1 MRYTFYKYV
10 YFNQGDRITIST
22 ESDTPHVTEL
32 MMYGEYTLDNPP
44 VIVSPEDNI
53 ANALA
58 GGSLSTLSTNVNVD
72 PVPLP
77 DKIWAVTRFN
87 SETTHENNWIDH
99 SLYTDGD
106 GESTFLEVTSA
117 PESAYY
123 LIRVRTK
130 ENDQAGTARIVIRG
144 KKTYRSE
151 PITCSKVTCELPADS
166 NEYLTMTASANQEDD
181 DPMLF
186 LHADND
192 SIVNM
197 EDDCLSKWMEQY
209 GIGKHDAVLTQKNIT
224 PIKAVSVCNY
234 STLQPVSSCTII
246 SGIVVNESSS
256 KSRGNDIVMSKT
268 AERGA
273 NIEISASEQID
284 NVSVYGIYGELIG
297 SAKVSGN
304 EVSVPVSSLGISK
317 SGVYIVNVQTTSGS
331 ESGRLFVK

>member
-1 MRYTFYKYV
+1 
-10 YFNQGDRITIST
+10 
-22 ESDTPHVTEL
+22 
-32 MMYGEYTLDNPP
+32 
-44 VIVSPEDNI
+44 
-53 ANALA
+53 
-58 GGSLSTLSTNVNVD
+58 
-72 PVPLP
+72 
-77 DKIWAVTRFN
+77 
-87 SETTHENNWIDH
+87 
-99 SLYTDGD
+99 
-106 GESTFLEVTSA
+106 
-117 PESAYY
+117 
-123 LIRVRTK
+123 
-130 ENDQAGTARIVIRG
+130 
-144 KKTYRSE
+144 
-151 PITCSKVTCELPADS
+151 
-166 NEYLTMTASANQEDD
+166 MTASANQEDD